1 MPELP
6 EVETVKETL
15 KTKIIGEKIVSVDVY
30 YESMIDEASRFDFK
44 ELLIGESVCD
54 ILRYGKYLFFIFNNV
69 SIISHLRMEGK
80 YFIKSD
86 KEPRNSHEHVV
97 FTFESGNTLRYHD
110 TRKFGTMKLVK
121 TTDFNEIMKEPELAK
136 LGLEAND
143 ENIDTVEF
151 YNKIHKM
158 RVKLKTALLDQTLIA
173 GLGNIYVDEVCY
185 LSNLHP
191 EYPCNYLTL
200 YDCKVI
206 LEKSKYVLA
215 GAIKAGGTTIRSYTS
230 SLGVT
235 GRFQLK
241 LHVHTKVGQSC
252 EACGNVIKK
261 ITVGGRGTYLC
272 DKCQKIKRP
281 LIVGITGGIGT
292 GKSSVSSYLIENG
305 YKVID
310 TDIISK
316 EVSNNKE
323 FLESIKIVF
332 GNEYIQDGYL
342 NRKKMGDLVFNDK
355 TANQKLTAL
364 IHPIIKQR
372 VIDEIKLCD
381 KKIVFID
388 VPLLYESGFDDLCH
402 KVICVYT
409 DKETN
414 LNRLMSRDNLSIE
427 GASTRINSQMDL
439 EVKKQK
445 AHFIIDNSI
454 DLCYTYK
461 QVNEIIKKLLEMRK

>member
-15 KTKIIGEKIVSVDVY
+15 KSKIIGEKIVSVDVY
-30 YESMIDEASRFDFK
+30 YESMIDKDSRSDFK
-44 ELLIGESVCD
+44 ELLIGEEITD

-69 SIISHLRMEGK
+69 SLISHLRMEGK
-80 YFIKSD
+80 YFIKSAS
-86 KEPRNSHEHVV
+86 EVRNIHEHIV
-97 FTFESGNTLRYHD
+97 FTFNSGKTLRYHD

-121 TTDFNEIMKEPELAK
+121 TTSFDEIMNEPELKK
-136 LGLEAND
+136 LGKEAND
-143 ENIDTVEF
+143 ETIDVFEF

-158 RVKLKTALLDQTLIA
+158 RVKLKTALLDQTLLA
-173 GLGNIYVDEVCY
+173 GLGNIYVDEVCF

-191 EYPCNYLTL
+191 ELPCNYLTL

-206 LEKSKYVLA
+206 LEKSRFVLA

-241 LHVHTKVGQSC
+241 LHVHTKVGSPC
-252 EACGNVIKK
+252 ENCGEIIKK

-272 DKCQKIKRP
+272 DKCQNINKP

-292 GKSSVSSYLIENG
+292 GKSSVSKYLISLG

-316 EVSNNKE
+316 DVSNDLT
-323 FLESIKIVF
+323 FLETIEREFGSAYIVN
-332 GNEYIQDGYL
+332 GILD
-342 NRKKMGDLVFNDK
+342 RKKMGELIFNDK
-355 TANQKLTAL
+355 DANKKLTSI
-364 IHPIIKQR
+364 IHPLIKQR
-372 VIDEIKLCD
+372 VIEEIKTCHQKL
-381 KKIVFID
+381 VFID
-388 VPLLYESGFDDLCH
+388 VPLLYESGFDDLCNQ
-402 KVICVYT
+402 VICVYST
-409 DKETN
+409 LDKN
-414 LNRLMSRDNLSIE
+414 VDRLMRRDNLTQE
-427 GASTRINSQMDL
+427 EALVRINSQMNL
-439 EVKKQK
+439 EIKKQK
-445 AHFIIDNSI
+445 AHFIIDNSL

-461 QVNEIIKKLLEMRK
+461 QVDKVINKLLEMRK